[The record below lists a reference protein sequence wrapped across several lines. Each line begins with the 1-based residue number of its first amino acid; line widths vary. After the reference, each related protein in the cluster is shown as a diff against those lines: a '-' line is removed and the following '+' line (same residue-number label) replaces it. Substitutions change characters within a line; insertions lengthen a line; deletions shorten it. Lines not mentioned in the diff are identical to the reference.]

1 MSNVIL
7 RQEDIDR
14 FSAILSRLTLK
25 ARLMLA
31 VLVHKDG
38 HLLASVGTHSADTT
52 ALAALVSANFS
63 STIAIANIIGEK
75 EFRTQFHRG
84 KNKNIFISLVDDDTF
99 VVSVF
104 DDQTSIDIVR
114 VYTEEYAGDLVKSLE
129 KCYANSGDFEPL
141 DLEMNSAPLDVAA
154 ETPASPIPVPRQGAP
169 VAATPAPPP
178 EPASSPAAASRPAP
192 VPVTSKTPSAPVA
205 APGPPATPSAPASS
219 SLPPV
224 VPRALPHTV
233 RAASKHVVEVS
244 APAAAS
250 ASVEAKPVT
259 TDTELARAAAS
270 ISSSHATEVQ
280 YNPKSTDTPPSIS
293 ADYFKKKAHEVRSS
307 EEIKAKN
314 PLLSKMFSKQK

>member
-1 MSNVIL
+1 MSDVIL

-84 KNKNIFISLVDDDTF
+84 KNKNIFISLIDDNTF

-114 VYTEEYAGDLVKSLE
+114 VYCEEYSGDLVKCLE
-129 KCYANSGDFEPL
+129 RCYANSGDFEPL
-141 DLEMNSAPLDVAA
+141 DLELNAAPLDVMG
-154 ETPASPIPVPRQGAP
+154 ETPARPIPVQAQAAQASPP
-169 VAATPAPPP
+169 VSAAAAEPAPAAPK
-178 EPASSPAAASRPAP
+178 SPAAQ
-192 VPVTSKTPSAPVA
+192 PSAAPAA
-205 APGPPATPSAPASS
+205 APS

-224 VPRALPHTV
+224 LPRSLPHTV
-233 RAASKHVVEVS
+233 RAPSKQVAEQ
-244 APAAAS
+244 PADTTPPS
-250 ASVEAKPVT
+250 GAKQVT
-259 TDTELARAAAS
+259 TETELARAAAS
-270 ISSSHATEVQ
+270 ISARHATEVQ
-280 YNPKSTDTPPSIS
+280 YNPSKNTAAPSIN
-293 ADYFKKKAHEVRSS
+293 AGYLKKKAHEVRSS
-307 EEIKAKN
+307 EEIKSKN
-314 PLLSKMFSKQK
+314 PLTKMFSKQK

>member
-1 MSNVIL
+1 MSDVIL

-84 KNKNIFISLVDDDTF
+84 KNKNIFISLIDDNTF

-114 VYTEEYAGDLVKSLE
+114 VYCEEYSGDLVKSLE
-129 KCYANSGDFEPL
+129 RCYANSGDFEPL
-141 DLEMNSAPLDVAA
+141 DLELNAAPLDVMG
-154 ETPASPIPVPRQGAP
+154 ETPSRPIPVQSQTAP
-169 VAATPAPPP
+169 EA
-178 EPASSPAAASRPAP
+178 PAAPEAAPAAP
-192 VPVTSKTPSAPVA
+192 KAPAGQPSAAPVA
-205 APGPPATPSAPASS
+205 APS

-224 VPRALPHTV
+224 LPRSLPHTV
-233 RAASKHVVEVS
+233 RAPSKQVAEQ
-244 APAAAS
+244 PADTTPPS
-250 ASVEAKPVT
+250 GAKPVT
-259 TDTELARAAAS
+259 TETELARAAAS
-270 ISSSHATEVQ
+270 ISARHATEVQ
-280 YNPKSTDTPPSIS
+280 YNPSKNTAAPSIN
-293 ADYFKKKAHEVRSS
+293 AGYLKKKAHEVRSS
-307 EEIKAKN
+307 EEIKSKN
-314 PLLSKMFSKQK
+314 PLSKIFSKQK